1 MCDVDDEQTPR
12 GPIPHSL
19 RNDVLT
25 NPDLLQRVLTAPGD
39 EVDMKRACAFV
50 QKFCTVARCNADT
63 WELFHEFMRI
73 PYPKPEDV
81 QWRDWIKSWCQLA
94 DTRQG
99 TKAFAPAL
107 VELNRN
113 LWWEG
118 SGQFSKVD
126 LKKVEW
132 LLKYCIDTNDCDYEY
147 AFRTTLLKGLI
158 NNGNFGLISR
168 KSTENVGRLNADSK
182 FPLIRL
188 LEKYSPPLVRFTPCH
203 APLKWAQSNA
213 ASAWSKFYIAL
224 LEIPPESFEQ
234 CAKVC
239 QLITTSKV
247 FEALY
252 KLPVPTMETW
262 ENSRG
267 FKYWRAALLSAL
279 SQRGAMYFQPDVL
292 EKVLAIED
300 ALEDKIPVEYVRG
313 MWLTA
318 LEFAQAAG
326 QTEAEDWIRVH
337 ARGFLEGEAA
347 VRNNFPIIVHLFE
360 FVPAVARAD

>member
-1 MCDVDDEQTPR
+1 MCDVDDQQTPR
-12 GPIPHSL
+12 GPIPYSL

-94 DTRQG
+94 DTAPRQL
-99 TKAFAPAL
+99 FAPAL
-107 VELNRN
+107 KELNQN
-113 LWWEG
+113 LLWEG

-147 AFRTTLLKGLI
+147 AFRNTLLRDLI
-158 NNGNFGLISR
+158 NSGHLGLMFMYKRRNSNR
-168 KSTENVGRLNADSK
+168 VNNDTK

-188 LEKYSPPLVRFTPCH
+188 LEKYSPPLLRTPRCDA
-203 APLKWAQSNA
+203 APTWNENNA
-213 ASAWSKFYIAL
+213 DVASVWSKFYIAL
-224 LEIPPESFEQ
+224 LEIPLEGLEQ

-239 QLITTSKV
+239 KLVTESKV

-252 KLPVPTMETW
+252 RLPVPTRETW
-262 ENSRG
+262 TNSKG

-279 SQRGAMYFQPDVL
+279 SQRGAMYFQPDIL

-300 ALEDKIPVEYVRG
+300 ELEDKIPVEYVRRL
-313 MWLTA
+313 WLTA
-318 LEFAQAAG
+318 LESAQEA
-326 QTEAEDWIRVH
+326 EAEDWIRVH
-337 ARGFLEGEAA
+337 AREFLEG
-347 VRNNFPIIVHLFE
+347 
-360 FVPAVARAD
+360 